1 MLWRAEERLR
11 FGLLDQPALL
21 HHHDAATV
29 AGGETEVMGDQDG
42 RHAALGRNPGQKIH
56 HDLLRRD
63 VEAGGRLVGD
73 QERRIAGNRHRDHH
87 ALAHAAGEFV
97 RISGHPLF
105 GIANLHGAQQL
116 QRLRARFDRGA
127 FAYGP

>member
-1 MLWRAEERLR
+1 MGEAATRRLVWGAAAREESFR

-29 AGGETEVMGDQDG
+29 A
-42 RHAALGRNPGQKIH
+42 AARPRSWVIRMVAMPRSAAILVRKVH

-73 QERRIAGNRHRDHH
+73 Q
-87 ALAHAAGEFV
+87 
-97 RISGHPLF
+97 
-105 GIANLHGAQQL
+105 
-116 QRLRARFDRGA
+116 
-127 FAYGP
+127 